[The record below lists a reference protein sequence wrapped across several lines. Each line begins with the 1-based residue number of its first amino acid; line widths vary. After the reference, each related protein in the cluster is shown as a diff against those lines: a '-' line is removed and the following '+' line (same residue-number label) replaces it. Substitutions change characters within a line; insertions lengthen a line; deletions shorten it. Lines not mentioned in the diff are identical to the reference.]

1 VSAPIADCLDRGEP
15 PLPWVYRLAAD
26 LEGEDRADLPGDA
39 GALSRSLSTAADLFG
54 LPAVCP
60 SFDPA
65 ITAEAAGC
73 AVADD
78 EEGGTLRVTDGPV
91 ESVDDAFDLDV
102 DGAVEGGRMPAALDA
117 TERLTA
123 TLDGTSVLGGIAGP
137 GTLADALLSVDDP
150 DPDLHFEATLTAG
163 DVGVALANAF
173 FDRGADGI
181 VVLEP
186 DGVGGDTG
194 GGGGGTDE
202 EAYRDAVVPLSNV
215 IDHYDATAILAQR
228 SVGAADV
235 ELAADLGFDAI
246 TGRAGDDA
254 VDAAADAGIAL
265 GVGVPADLLLDGPDA
280 VDSFVDDHPS
290 DTFFA
295 TEWEVPAGVE
305 PEALHQLMGSL

>member
-1 VSAPIADCLDRGEP
+1 MTGSIEDCLDRGEP
-15 PLPWVYRLAAD
+15 PLPWVYRLAGG
-26 LEGEDRADLPGDA
+26 LESVDPADLPGDA

-73 AVADD
+73 EVARDADGAD
-78 EEGGTLRVTDGPV
+78 EDGTLRVTAGPV

-102 DGAVEGGRMPAALDA
+102 DAAVEGGRMPAALDA

-123 TLDGTSVLGGIAGP
+123 TLSRTSVLGGVAGP
-137 GTLADALLSVDDP
+137 STLADALLAVEDA
-150 DPDLHFEATLTAG
+150 DPDLRFETTLTAG

-173 FDRGADGI
+173 FDRDADGM

-186 DGVGGDTG
+186 DGISAAGDG
-194 GGGGGTDE
+194 
-202 EAYRDAVVPLSNV
+202 YRDAVVPLVNV
-215 IDHYDATAILAQR
+215 IDHYDATAVLAQR
-228 SVGAADV
+228 SVAAADV

-246 TGRAGDDA
+246 TGRVDDEG
-254 VDAAADAGIAL
+254 VHDAADGADVAL
-265 GVGVPADLLLDGPDA
+265 GVGVPAARFREGPDA
-280 VDSFVDDHPS
+280 VESFVDDHPP

-295 TEWEVPAGVE
+295 TEWEGPAEIE
-305 PEALHQLMGSL
+305 PEALHRLMGSL